1 MWFSVVCTLID
12 IDNDTRHHSSQN
24 LMWTHEAQPSES
36 TTFWPLLWRV
46 WLSIRVQTTLNHIR
60 FVKYA
65 IQIKNEILKS
75 QLQLEPKAS
84 GFDRVCSFP
93 WLERCEKKLLK
104 NTTIYLAYGWRTW
117 NLNWSIR
124 IQQAWKTSLSWRKGK
139 LAGIAVESHNVFHW
153 RWHWI
158 FTKHMKHMK
167 HFLSPGFQFGAKHGF
182 PASSMATRS

>member
-1 MWFSVVCTLID
+1 
-12 IDNDTRHHSSQN
+12 
-24 LMWTHEAQPSES
+24 MWTHEAQPRES

-46 WLSIRVQTTLNHIR
+46 WLSIRVQTTLKHIR
-60 FVKYA
+60 FVKYT

-93 WLERCEKKLLK
+93 WLESCEKNCWKIQQCTLH
-104 NTTIYLAYGWRTW
+104 TAGAPEIWI
-117 NLNWSIR
+117 NWSIR

-139 LAGIAVESHNVFHW
+139 LTGIAVESHNFFHW

-158 FTKHMKHMK
+158 FTKMDLQFPKPYQIVKSEKYEKFSVSRLPIWRQTWVPSFQHGNS
-167 HFLSPGFQFGAKHGF
+167 LVVRRVSPLG
-182 PASSMATRS
+182 